1 MKEFDLE
8 RAIST
13 WKQSLRH
20 TPSLL
25 PDDLEEL
32 ERHLRDHIADL
43 ENMGLTRRDA
53 YEQARREIGPYD
65 MLDGE
70 YGKVTWRRSAV
81 WQRLRR
87 DLPLF
92 FSMVTTH
99 LQMAGRI
106 ARRQPFQTAASVVGL
121 ATGLTVAILAF
132 LFVQHE
138 TSFDRFHTD
147 AENVFRIVTRGDDVV
162 TSSLLG
168 PSLQTSFPQVETT
181 TRVSQRWSVPLVTHE
196 DTYSYE
202 PGFIFADSGF
212 FDVFSFGLLAGDR
225 NTALVAPFSV
235 VMTENLAEKY
245 FGSTDVLGQRIRIK
259 GPWGEHEFTVT
270 GVAANPPSN
279 THLPFTMIAS
289 FSTRYTT
296 DPNPASLESWF
307 HVGDI
312 TYVRVASGSD
322 VLTLKTSLQTF
333 FKEVSP
339 QRAMWVDEEKIT
351 SYYTLQPITDIHLR
365 SPVLREPFPVSSER
379 YVRLIAVIA
388 FLVWLVSVVNVL
400 HLTLGR
406 TAARAREVGIRKVAG
421 AHGRHIMVQSMVE
434 SALWVG
440 LSLVVA
446 AIGAAV
452 SWPAFQSLTGAQIG
466 LFDGAILQT
475 VAFVVVLT
483 GVVLLVAAAY
493 PAWLLARFRPVDVL
507 NGLVIGRNRGFVR
520 RILVTAQL
528 SLSLGLILGSGIVLQ
543 QLQHVQQQTRAL
555 QPDQILIVRANNRA
569 FTAESDDAFKDA
581 LAGHVGV
588 RSVSAAT
595 FVPPLSPGPAMT
607 FAKERPVPGGEMPP
621 QVDVLSVDPAFVR
634 TLSLDVL
641 HGRDLQPED
650 VGRKDVVPV
659 LINEAAARAMEWED
673 PIGKQF
679 GCCFSPAPQVVGV
692 VKDFPFRSAHDVVGP
707 VAIMTSRHSN
717 NVLVRVE
724 SGQIPAVLEWIGNVW
739 KEQVPGRP
747 LEIEF
752 LDERFAQAYATERRM
767 LRAGVVMSGLAL
779 FIALLGVLASAQRS
793 AMNRLREIGIRK
805 VLGAG
810 GLTILRLLTTEY
822 VLLVAISGAIAFP
835 VIHMLGNAWLQDFAY
850 RASLPIGSMLAG
862 IACVLLLTWSVAA
875 YHALR
880 AAKVNPITILREL

>member
-8 RAIST
+8 LAIST

-32 ERHLRDHIADL
+32 ERHLRDHISDL
-43 ENMGLTRRDA
+43 EKQGLSRRDA

-87 DLPLF
+87 DVPLH
-92 FSMVTTH
+92 FSMLSSH
-99 LQMAGRI
+99 IQMAARV

-147 AENVFRIVTRGDDVV
+147 AENVLRIVTRGDDIA
-162 TSSLLG
+162 TSALLG
-168 PSLQTSFPQVETT
+168 PSLQTYFPQVETT
-181 TRVSQRWSVPLVTHE
+181 TRVSQRWGVPLVTHE

-202 PGFIFADSGF
+202 PGFVIADTGF
-212 FDVFSFGLLAGDR
+212 FDVFSFDLLAGDR
-225 NTALVAPFSV
+225 NSVLAAPLSV
-235 VMTENLAEKY
+235 VITEKLAQKY
-245 FGSTDVLGQRIRIK
+245 FGTADVVGQRLRIK
-259 GPWGEHEFTVT
+259 GPWDEHEFTVT

-289 FSTRYTT
+289 FSTRYIT
-296 DPNPASLESWF
+296 DPKPASLESWF
-307 HVGDI
+307 YVGDI

-322 VLTLKTSLQTF
+322 VQALRAGLGTFLKDVAS
-333 FKEVSP
+333 E
-339 QRAMWVDEEKIT
+339 RAARMDEEDIA
-351 SYYTLQPITDIHLR
+351 SYYTLQAITDIHLR
-365 SPVLREPFPVSSER
+365 SPVQQEPFPVSSER

-421 AHGRHIMVQSMVE
+421 ADGRHILVQSVVE

-446 AIGAAV
+446 GMGAAG
-452 SWPAFQSLTGAQIG
+452 SWPAFQALTGAQIG

-475 VAFVVVLT
+475 VVFVVVLT
-483 GVVLLVAAAY
+483 GAVLLVAAAY

-507 NGLVIGRNRGFVR
+507 NGVAVGRNRGFVR

-528 SLSLGLILGSGIVLQ
+528 ALSLGLILGSGIVYQ
-543 QLQHVQQQTRAL
+543 QMQHVQQQTRAL
-555 QPDQILIVRANNRA
+555 QPDQILVVRANGA
-569 FTAESDDAFKDA
+569 FSSESDDAFKEA
-581 LAGHVGV
+581 LAGHAGV
-588 RSVSAAT
+588 QSVSAAT
-595 FVPPLSPGPAMT
+595 YVPPLAPGPAMT
-607 FAKERPVPGGEMPP
+607 FMKEPPAPGGELPP
-621 QVDVLSVDPAFVR
+621 QVDVMSVDPAFAK

-650 VGRKDVVPV
+650 SDRKDMLPV
-659 LINEAAARAMEWED
+659 LINEAAVRAMEWED

-692 VKDFPFRSAHDVVGP
+692 VEDFPFRSAHDVVGP

-724 SGQIPAVLEWIGNVW
+724 SGQIPAVLEWIGDVW

-767 LRAGVVMSGLAL
+767 LLAGVVMSGLAL

-810 GLTILRLLTTEY
+810 SLTILRLLTTEY

-835 VIHMLGNAWLQDFAY
+835 VIHILGNAWLQDFAY
-850 RASLPIGSMLAG
+850 RASLPIGSMLTG

-880 AAKVNPITILREL
+880 AARVNPITILREL